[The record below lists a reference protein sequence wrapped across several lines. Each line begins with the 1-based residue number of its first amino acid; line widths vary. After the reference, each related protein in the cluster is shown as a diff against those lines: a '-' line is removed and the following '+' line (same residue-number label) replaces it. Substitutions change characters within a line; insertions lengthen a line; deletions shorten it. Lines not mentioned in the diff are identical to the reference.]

1 MRPFSRLLLAASIIL
16 ASCNTGPQPKDAT
29 ETQLRQASHRFSWF
43 ATASFAGDVAGMT
56 KFAKE
61 NGLEL
66 KCEPGGPGVNPI
78 TLVQT
83 GQNTFGAHAAD
94 EIISAIDK
102 GADLVIIGVVN
113 YNSPGGFASL
123 KDRNIKEPKDLIG
136 KTVGM
141 LPFGSTTLLFES
153 MVRANGL
160 DRSKIKDITVSPDM
174 KLFLTGG
181 YDVHPVF
188 VYDETVTLDDQG
200 VQYDIIEPK
209 DWGVSYRGQC
219 YFTKR
224 STLEKDPELVKA
236 FIRTMAQGWQYAL
249 ENQEDAVAMLKA
261 FAPEIDA
268 TREAKVLERGAE
280 YFRAYEGRPLDCDDA
295 AWVKMMEELVALKVV
310 RGPMALNTFLNMDAV
325 REYYK

>member
-1 MRPFSRLLLAASIIL
+1 MRSTFRLLLAIL
-16 ASCNTGPQPKDAT
+16 VLFSSCTNGTQPKDGADKQLLKAT
-29 ETQLRQASHRFSWF
+29 HRFSWF

-66 KCEPGGPGVNPI
+66 TCEPGGPGVNPI

-94 EIISAIDK
+94 EILSAIDK

-113 YNSPGGFASL
+113 YNSPGGFVSL

-153 MVRANGL
+153 MVRAIGL

-174 KLFLTGG
+174 KLFLSGG

-200 VQYDIIEPK
+200 VQYDLIEPK
-209 DWGVSYRGQC
+209 DYGVSYRGQC

-236 FIRTMAQGWQYAL
+236 FIRTMAQGWNYAL
-249 ENQEDAVAMLKA
+249 ENQSDAITMLKA
-261 FAPEIDA
+261 FAPEVDA
-268 TREAKVLERGAE
+268 DREAKVLARGAN
-280 YFRAYEGRPLDCDDA
+280 YFRAYQGRPLDCDDA
-295 AWVKMMEELVALKVV
+295 AWDKMMEELVALKVV
-310 RGPMALNTFLNMDAV
+310 RSPMALNSFRNMDAV